1 MARRPLLVRRLTKR
15 ERRKLDELFRH
26 PPSPGVHE
34 RALAV
39 RLSAQGQS
47 APQIARVVER
57 DPSTVFRWIR
67 SFNFVGLEALE
78 PGKSPGAPLKAD
90 EGVCSALGA
99 ALRGNPRDMG
109 YAFTRWSGE
118 LLAQHIYR
126 KLHVKL
132 SIHTVYRAL
141 HRMGYGYLRPK
152 LGLKHKQDARE
163 VSRAKRQ
170 KRAAQKKSK
179 PAPVVV
185 LSRFS
190 TRLSSTSTPS

>member
-1 MARRPLLVRRLTKR
+1 MARRPLLVRKLTKR
-15 ERRKLDELFRH
+15 ERRKVDELFRH
-26 PPSPGVHE
+26 PPSPRVHE

-47 APQIARVVER
+47 PPQIAGVVKR
-57 DPSTVFRWIR
+57 DASTVFRWIQ
-67 SFNFVGLEALE
+67 SFNSVGLPALE
-78 PGKSPGAPLKAD
+78 LGKSPGAPRKAD
-90 EGVCSALGA
+90 EEVCSALGQVV
-99 ALRGNPRDMG
+99 GSNPRDLG
-109 YAFTRWSGE
+109 YPFTRWTGE
-118 LLAQHIYR
+118 LLVQHIWR
-126 KLHVKL
+126 TIHVKL

-141 HRMGYGYLRPK
+141 HRMAYGYLRPK

-163 VSRAKRQ
+163 IARAKRQ

-190 TRLSSTSTPS
+190 TRLSSTSTRS